1 MEIGLIHT
9 PEEVGKYYYHSISH
23 HLGLDCHDLSKH
35 KDSLQAGNIITN
47 EPGLYIEEEGIGIR
61 IEDDLL
67 ITENGAICLS
77 QEILKSVEDIE
88 SFLKKN

>member
-23 HLGLDCHDLSKH
+23 HLGLECHDLATD
-35 KDSLQAGNIITN
+35 KDPLQVGNIITN

-67 ITENGAICLS
+67 ITEEGAICLS

-88 SFLKKN
+88 AFLKKN